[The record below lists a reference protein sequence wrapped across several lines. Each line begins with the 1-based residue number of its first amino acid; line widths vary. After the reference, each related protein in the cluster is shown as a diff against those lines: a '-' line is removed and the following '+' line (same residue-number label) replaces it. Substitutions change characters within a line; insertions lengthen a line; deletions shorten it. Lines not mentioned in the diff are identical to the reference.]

1 MSIGKK
7 LRYGFGALLV
17 MMGLLFLVNF
27 GARWKDKNAR
37 ENLGEIGEIRGLV
50 TQDNLALNSYL
61 LSGSP
66 DEVKK
71 IADGDSRLN
80 DKIEHFKDKVNSE
93 QHASLD
99 KLQTAEREWM
109 AKFANP
115 VIEKRKQVDNGNATV
130 AELQIFYLQQDP
142 GTWLEMLNTPLDQ
155 VQKSIKDSTDATSA
169 ATSWTSIVFFVMALV
184 AGVLIAQKISR
195 SITTPLSHLILVARE
210 IGESGDL
217 DQK

>member
-7 LRYGFGALLV
+7 LRYGFGALLI

-37 ENLGEIGEIRGLV
+37 DNTADIGDIRSLV
-50 TQDNLALNSYL
+50 TQNNLALNSYL

-71 IADGDSRLN
+71 IADGDSRLL
-80 DKIEHFKDKVNSE
+80 DRIDRFKDKVNSE
-93 QHASLD
+93 QHAALD
-99 KLQTAEREWM
+99 KLQTAERDWM
-109 AKFANP
+109 SKFASP

-142 GTWLEMLNTPLDQ
+142 GTWLETLNTPLNQ
-155 VQKSIKDSTDATSA
+155 VQDSIKTSTDATSNVTFG
-169 ATSWTSIVFFVMALV
+169 TSVVFFIMALV
-184 AGVLIAQKISR
+184 AGVVIAQKISR
-195 SITTPLSHLILVARE
+195 
-210 IGESGDL
+210 
-217 DQK
+217 